1 MSFALKCSLFAP
13 FYLIVFPFGA
23 ALTPSGISRLAQR
36 QLSISVVRSPI
47 KELAPRTWSL
57 SWMSFLNW
65 PIGYNERFLNSI
77 APPIMPSCVCT
88 IELMLMA
95 PTLTRLLLRPPLM
108 TTYFSLEAI
117 TNMCF
122 WCTCAWDMSL
132 FLREAYL
139 LLIHMLCQLH
149 IRHAG
154 VCAGAHIANSCD
166 EQDLCG
172 RTA

>member
-13 FYLIVFPFGA
+13 FYLIVSSFGA

-65 PIGYNERFLNSI
+65 PIRYNERFLNSI

-88 IELMLMA
+88 IELMLTA
-95 PTLTRLLLRPPLM
+95 PPLMRLLLRPPLM
-108 TTYFSLEAI
+108 TTHFSLEAI

-132 FLREAYL
+132 FFEGGLSFADPHAVPASYSPCRSLRGSSY
-139 LLIHMLCQLH
+139 
-149 IRHAG
+149 R
-154 VCAGAHIANSCD
+154 
-166 EQDLCG
+166 
-172 RTA
+172 